1 MQRLLEARDQ
11 SQIYKIVFKDSTEA
25 EEKFNRL
32 LGLNK
37 RNKLVLTVKNNLS
50 SELCSPDTEGN
61 CYSKQMPHFTVKASL
76 LKHAPEANESNYLTW
91 NVR

>member
-11 SQIYKIVFKDSTEA
+11 SQIYKIVLKDSTEA

-37 RNKLVLTVKNNLS
+37 RNKLVLTVKNNMS
-50 SELCSPDTEGN
+50 S
-61 CYSKQMPHFTVKASL
+61 
-76 LKHAPEANESNYLTW
+76 
-91 NVR
+91 